1 MGVGVVPSF
10 FSPGV
15 GVVGDIGAVFLSADF
30 CASDELGVASSMSEA
45 RFSASGVLFSGVV
58 LSMFTTGTTGMSG
71 LHFLQGT
78 YSVFFS

>member
-15 GVVGDIGAVFLSADF
+15 GVVGDIGAVLLSADF

-58 LSMFTTGTTGMSG
+58 LSMSTTGITGMSG

-78 YSVFFS
+78 YSVFLS